1 MPNLSG
7 PTVFALAMLLSTS
20 MTMKSDL
27 SYSMRRI
34 DGRVDSDACYVLCFL
49 VRMHGSAF
57 SVLNLTFYIHKL
69 RALDYDGRFSGVFRQ
84 SEHDLIISY
93 CNFRL
98 QVLVL
103 LTYSMR
109 RVLPQVLVCE
119 RDALLFG
126 TEAHVGNETTNDSL
140 SPGMIM
146 TFLLPLKMTESP
158 NHRGSRS
165 PLMQARRKL
174 NMEKKETGGSSP
186 APSAIK
192 QRMMSQHRLVF
203 PTCRGWRV

>member
-1 MPNLSG
+1 
-7 PTVFALAMLLSTS
+7 
-20 MTMKSDL
+20 
-27 SYSMRRI
+27 
-34 DGRVDSDACYVLCFL
+34 
-49 VRMHGSAF
+49 
-57 SVLNLTFYIHKL
+57 
-69 RALDYDGRFSGVFRQ
+69 
-84 SEHDLIISY
+84 
-93 CNFRL
+93 
-98 QVLVL
+98 
-103 LTYSMR
+103 
-109 RVLPQVLVCE
+109 
-119 RDALLFG
+119 
-126 TEAHVGNETTNDSL
+126 
-140 SPGMIM
+140 MIM

>member
-1 MPNLSG
+1 MVVSI
-7 PTVFALAMLLSTS
+7 VMHAM
-20 MTMKSDL
+20 
-27 SYSMRRI
+27 
-34 DGRVDSDACYVLCFL
+34 F
-49 VRMHGSAF
+49 SAF
-57 SVLNLTFYIHKL
+57 WCACMGRRFLFSISRSIIHKL

-126 TEAHVGNETTNDSL
+126 TEAHVGNKTTSDSL

-186 APSAIK
+186 TNDESTSLGLSD
-192 QRMMSQHRLVF
+192 MSWLAR
-203 PTCRGWRV
+203 